1 MQCITA
7 RLHTHTHTHSH
18 LPSFIAVVLF
28 LSSSSFAHQL
38 RCHHSMFEQDSTESV
53 AHEQTHNLSFSNWTF
68 LSFNFCKYSFF
79 FPPNLQGVFFFL
91 PQRKNC
97 RSSLVCKITETS
109 GTGHERILSGLVLC
123 EFWAQAC
130 PGTCIHLEWVHS
142 GPESFMLFVYE
153 HVLHIS

>member
-7 RLHTHTHTHSH
+7 RLHTHTHIPTYLHSSLLYCFYLLPH
-18 LPSFIAVVLF
+18 LLINWDVITQCLSRIQHSQLHMSKHTICHF
-28 LSSSSFAHQL
+28 LTGPFCHLIFANTL
-38 RCHHSMFEQDSTESV
+38 
-53 AHEQTHNLSFSNWTF
+53 
-68 LSFNFCKYSFF
+68 FF
-79 FPPNLQGVFFFL
+79 FLLIFRVFFFL